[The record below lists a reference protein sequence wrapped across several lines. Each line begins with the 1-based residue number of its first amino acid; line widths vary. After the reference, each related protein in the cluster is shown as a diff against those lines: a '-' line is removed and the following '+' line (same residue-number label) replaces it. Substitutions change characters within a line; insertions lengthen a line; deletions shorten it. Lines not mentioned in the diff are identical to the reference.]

1 MADRH
6 IHNEELAMSKVEI
19 VIVEDNPNDA
29 ELILRVFR
37 KHNMANQ
44 VILLKDGAEALDFF
58 FPPEGPA
65 PGVANGVLRVILLDL
80 KLPKVD
86 GIEILRRLKANERT
100 RSIPVVVL
108 TSSTEQRDLKDAYD
122 LGVNSYVAKPIK
134 FDEFAKA
141 VADLGL
147 YWLMLNKL
155 PAR

>member
-1 MADRH
+1 MTRQ
-6 IHNEELAMSKVEI
+6 IRTEETTPAEVEI

-44 VILLKDGAEALDFF
+44 IVLLKDGAEALNFF
-58 FPPEGPA
+58 FPSDSVTP
-65 PGVANGVLRVILLDL
+65 PGGGLRIILLDL

-86 GIEILRRLKANERT
+86 GIEILRRLKSDERT
-100 RSIPVVVL
+100 RAIPVVVL
-108 TSSTEQRDLKDAYD
+108 TSSSEDRDIKDAYE

>member
-1 MADRH
+1 MDRQN
-6 IHNEELAMSKVEI
+6 HNEEMTVQKVEI

-44 VILLKDGAEALDFF
+44 IVLLKDGAEALDFF
-58 FPPEGPA
+58 FPSGGSA
-65 PGVANGVLRVILLDL
+65 PSVAGSRVKILLLDL
-80 KLPKVD
+80 KLPKID
-86 GIEILRRLKANERT
+86 GIDVLRRVKSDERT
-100 RSIPVVVL
+100 RGIPVVVL
-108 TSSTEQRDLKDAYD
+108 TSSAEERDVKEAYE

-147 YWLMLNKL
+147 YWLVLNRL
-155 PAR
+155 PVR